1 MQQLMKS
8 WVTYILPAGI
18 FNTALNLV
26 FLAVPVYMLVVHD
39 RVLFSFSTATLVTLG
54 TGIMISLAAVAALA
68 YARDRILVQAGNQLV
83 QQMIPRVVDALH
95 RNAAAL
101 TPDGYDRGLEDLETL
116 RDAVIQGRFFTFLDL
131 PWMGVYLFVLYVM
144 HPFTG
149 LVALAAVLM
158 AAFFQW
164 LLRIFENR
172 RRTLADVGNAV
183 GRARVTIRAAQ
194 AQAAAGMGM
203 ASGIARQ
210 YRERYAGL
218 LKIKS
223 EAEQVHAGMG
233 AVIRFVH
240 WGGIAGVF
248 TAGTM
253 AFFEE
258 EITVGTMFAAV
269 MVTVRLMMPLERHLS
284 DMAAAIDAAGAY
296 KRLRQFIGPDPVG
309 QKTVLPEPAGQI
321 QVQGLTLSIPGR
333 TLVHGISLDLAPGQ
347 TLGVTGPNDAGKTV
361 LCRLLSGIWAPA
373 SGEIR
378 LDGALI
384 DQWPARELGRYIGYM
399 PQEPDLL
406 PGTVA
411 ENIARFTG
419 GGSDAVIQAARAAGA
434 HDMILKL
441 PQGYD
446 TPILQAGTRLSA
458 GRRQLISLAR
468 ALYGSPRFLI
478 MDEPHTYLDDTGL
491 KILQGV
497 IHSLKQQKTTTVIVT
512 DRPAMLSSADK
523 LLVIK
528 EGRTAMYGA
537 ANEVMA
543 QLAARQQPQ
552 QQAAGA

>member
-1 MQQLMKS
+1 MQQLIKS
-8 WVTYILPAGI
+8 WGAYILPAGI
-18 FNTALNLV
+18 FTTALNLV

-39 RVLFSFSTATLVTLG
+39 RVLYSFSTATLVTLG
-54 TGIMISLAAVAALA
+54 TGIIISLAAVAGLA
-68 YARDRILVQAGNQLV
+68 YARDRILLQAGNRLV

-101 TPDGYDRGLEDLETL
+101 APDGYDRGLEDLETL
-116 RDAVIQGRFFTFLDL
+116 RDAVVQGRFFTFVDL

-144 HPFTG
+144 HPLTG
-149 LVALAAVLM
+149 VVALAAVLM
-158 AAFFQW
+158 AAAFQW
-164 LLRIFENR
+164 LLRMFENR
-172 RRTLADVGNAV
+172 RRTLADVGNGAA
-183 GRARVTIRAAQ
+183 RARLSLRATQ

-203 ASGIARQ
+203 APGIARH
-210 YRERYAGL
+210 YRARYAGL

-223 EAEQVHAGMG
+223 EAEQLHAGMG

-240 WGGIAGVF
+240 WGGITGVF
-248 TAGTM
+248 TAGTL
-253 AFFEE
+253 AFFKE
-258 EITVGTMFAAV
+258 EITVGTMFAAL
-269 MVTVRLMMPLERHLS
+269 MVTVRLMVPLERHLS
-284 DMAAAIDAAGAY
+284 DMAAAINAAGAY
-296 KRLRQFIGPDPVG
+296 KRLRQFIGPDRAG

-321 QVQGLTLSIPGR
+321 QVQGLTLSVPGS
-333 TLVHGISLDLAPGQ
+333 TLVQGISLDLSPGQ

-361 LCRLLSGIWAPA
+361 LCRLLAGIWPSSA
-373 SGEIR
+373 GEIR

-384 DQWPARELGRYIGYM
+384 SQWPAEELGRYIGYM

-411 ENIARFTG
+411 QNIARFTG

-446 TPILQAGTRLSA
+446 TPIVQAGTRLSA

-468 ALYGSPRFLI
+468 ALYGSPRFLV

-491 KILQGV
+491 KTLQAV
-497 IHSLKQQKTTTVIVT
+497 LHSLKQQKITTVIVT
-512 DRPAMLSSADK
+512 DRPGMLSSADK

-528 EGRTAMYGA
+528 EGRPAMYGP

-543 QLAARQQPQ
+543 QLAARQKPQ
-552 QQAAGA
+552 HQAAGA

>member
-1 MQQLMKS
+1 
-8 WVTYILPAGI
+8 
-18 FNTALNLV
+18 
-26 FLAVPVYMLVVHD
+26 
-39 RVLFSFSTATLVTLG
+39 
-54 TGIMISLAAVAALA
+54 
-68 YARDRILVQAGNQLV
+68 
-83 QQMIPRVVDALH
+83 
-95 RNAAAL
+95 
-101 TPDGYDRGLEDLETL
+101 
-116 RDAVIQGRFFTFLDL
+116 
-131 PWMGVYLFVLYVM
+131 MGVYLFVLYVM

-149 LVALAAVLM
+149 MVALAAVLM

-296 KRLRQFIGPDPVG
+296 KRLKQFIGPDPVG